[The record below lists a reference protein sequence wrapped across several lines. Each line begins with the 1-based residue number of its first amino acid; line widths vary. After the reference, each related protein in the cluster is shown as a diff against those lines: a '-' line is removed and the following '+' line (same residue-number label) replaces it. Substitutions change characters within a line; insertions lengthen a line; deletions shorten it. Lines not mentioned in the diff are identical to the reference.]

1 MSQVKNLRA
10 MFEQKGDSSPPD
22 RGREGLPST
31 PTDSPR
37 PLSRV
42 RTSFVTVEKDGRVG
56 LQRDT
61 SSDSVPT
68 LSRTLS
74 GGTESD
80 VAVPGVPLSPARSR
94 SPIKLED
101 SKPAPTTQTPKR
113 MPAPIPE
120 ESTPVTPTKAPLPAS
135 VAKPVRDATP
145 KPQPSAEVKVSAPTP
160 VQTNKDETSKSL
172 DAKAAQRDKSPAPT
186 PRKLFPK
193 PADGEPASGTPKKT
207 LDAPAPASN
216 GVKKAASV
224 PKGGLSSQP
233 APPAAA
239 RTNGASNGVAK
250 DAPVTGSSRSAAST
264 SSLPL
269 HPKVTSTGPG
279 SKEAHKPIATSA
291 GKSAPKAIATV
302 RDTTKPAAKS
312 PGLAVKS
319 PTVKTPKTPTS
330 PAKPTTAKTTATKA
344 TTTTTS
350 SKPTTTSKLPSKK
363 PASTTTTAT
372 APKLTAGSKSSSS
385 AAGAKKPA
393 AVQTFPPNGIGF
405 VKPKVK
411 SPTRPV
417 QLPSSLTTHTASS
430 ATKAGVPRPSLSRQ
444 SGNFLTLH
452 QPASSASAARS
463 PSRTSTSSAAAAGG
477 PRTLRRQ
484 SSTVSRPRPSIGPPP
499 KQTARDHPVTRKE
512 KEVDEGFLAR
522 MMRPTQ
528 ASALKTAD
536 KAQLSPPRKQ
546 PVVAHV
552 AAVPIATK
560 TVRKSSAPRESVA
573 ATATG
578 KKVVPEAPSLAN
590 RPPACIT
597 RNPDFP
603 PPTKVAESVKEEVP
617 NPYAAAAAKETEPVK
632 DKEGPEEE
640 EGLVEEDVVEEKQAE
655 EEAAE
660 EESIEETAEEEDAPA
675 VAEVP
680 VEEEEEAE
688 DESHV
693 ESVEGAVVKEEAT
706 DEPESAPTAEA
717 ASEVEKEADED
728 EDEGREGEEE
738 EEAKEAVK
746 DSDMSAVEASVAE
759 SVIPEAEAEH

>member
-22 RGREGLPST
+22 RGREGLPTT

-120 ESTPVTPTKAPLPAS
+120 ESTPVTPTKAPLPVS
-135 VAKPVRDATP
+135 VAKPVREATP
-145 KPQPSAEVKVSAPTP
+145 KPQPPAKAKVSAPTP
-160 VQTNKDETSKSL
+160 VQTNKDETIKSL
-172 DAKAAQRDKSPAPT
+172 DAKAAPRDKSPAPT

-216 GVKKAASV
+216 GVKKAANV
-224 PKGGLSSQP
+224 PKGGLSSQA
-233 APPAAA
+233 APRAAT
-239 RTNGASNGVAK
+239 RTNGAANGVAK
-250 DAPVTGSSRSAAST
+250 DTPVTGSSRSAAST

-279 SKEAHKPIATSA
+279 GKEAHKPIATSA

-344 TTTTTS
+344 TTTTSS

-363 PASTTTTAT
+363 PASATTTAT

-463 PSRTSTSSAAAAGG
+463 PSRTSTSSAAAAAAAVG

-560 TVRKSSAPRESVA
+560 TARKSSAPRESVA

-578 KKVVPEAPSLAN
+578 KKAVPEPPSLAN

-617 NPYAAAAAKETEPVK
+617 NSYAGAAAKETEPVK
-632 DKEGPEEE
+632 EGPEEE
-640 EGLVEEDVVEEKQAE
+640 EELVEEDVVEEKQAE
-655 EEAAE
+655 EEAVE
-660 EESIEETAEEEDAPA
+660 EESIEEAAEEEDAPA

-680 VEEEEEAE
+680 VEEDGEAE

-693 ESVEGAVVKEEAT
+693 ESVEGAVVEEEAT
-706 DEPESAPTAEA
+706 DEPESAPTDEA
-717 ASEVEKEADED
+717 TSEVEKEEEED
-728 EDEGREGEEE
+728 EDGDGEGE

-759 SVIPEAEAEH
+759 SVIPEAKAEH